1 MEGSLAGLRESIV
14 TLTGSVDSLARQ
26 HDIALTN
33 ETMKLNEELL
43 SLRANVHGLRMQV
56 GDVSGVVVTD
66 ADDLSRYIRS

>member
-1 MEGSLAGLRESIV
+1 LEGSLAGLRESIV